1 MSKKT
6 ADNWLALAEYD
17 LETAKA
23 MLATKRYL
31 YVAFMC
37 QQALEKTLKACYVL
51 QHGRTPPYTHNLLR
65 LAAELAFAQDLTGD
79 RREHIEVLNSYYV
92 ESRYTEDME
101 AMMKA
106 INEEKAKALFTSTEE
121 VFRWL
126 KSRM

>member
-17 LETAKA
+17 LETARA

-37 QQALEKTLKACYVL
+37 QQAIEKTLKACYVL
-51 QHGRTPPYTHNLLR
+51 QHQKTPPYTHNLLR
-65 LAAELAFAQDLTGD
+65 LVAELAFAGDLTGD
-79 RREHIEVLNSYYV
+79 RREHVEVLNSYYV

-101 AMMKA
+101 SLMKT
-106 INEEKAKALFTSTEE
+106 ITEEKAKALLASTEE
-121 VFRWL
+121 VLRWL